1 MAKTGQNGGKIS
13 GKRHL
18 CKMTKE
24 ILRARECTEKI
35 FEFFQK
41 KWGYERRDKGKREK
55 IKIYENLL
63 TFEKKY
69 DIIPTVA
76 EA

>member
-1 MAKTGQNGGKIS
+1 
-13 GKRHL
+13 
-18 CKMTKE
+18 MTKGFLGVIGNEELFFE
-24 ILRARECTEKI
+24 IWQKI
-35 FEFFQK
+35 RHK
-41 KWGYERRDKGKREK
+41 GWGDKGKGEK
-55 IKIYENLL
+55 IKICKNLL